1 MLHKY
6 AECRIQNNALTK
18 KSAFDSLRIQ
28 LMENPFTKLGSS
40 RFSETMITNNA
51 GLAVANEHLDM
62 FLTARYCE

>member
-1 MLHKY
+1 MHW
-6 AECRIQNNALTK
+6 QK